1 MKCNVNS
8 DIIGVYSY
16 HSAPLNAFSE
26 SRESQITLIISK
38 WDICVVIIAMIE
50 IFVILI
56 DTDHDEKNKVI
67 NIDNDCNC

>member
-8 DIIGVYSY
+8 DIIGVYIY

-56 DTDHDEKNKVI
+56 DNDHGKKVI
-67 NIDNDCNC
+67 NIDNDSN